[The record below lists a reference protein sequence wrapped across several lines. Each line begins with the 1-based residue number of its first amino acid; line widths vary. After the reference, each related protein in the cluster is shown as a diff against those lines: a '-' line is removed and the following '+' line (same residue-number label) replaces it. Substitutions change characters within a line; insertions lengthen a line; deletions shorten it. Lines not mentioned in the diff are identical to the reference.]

1 MTGYNTTQNQK
12 IAIISA
18 LVLWL
23 AFCGMAAGEQLYVD
37 EDGWQRV
44 DDAFTTADAA
54 IALQIASLQP
64 PARPA
69 MGREPRWQ
77 RHIAILPE
85 VGCF

>member
-44 DDAFTTADAA
+44 DDAFTTADAS
-54 IALQIASLQP
+54 IALQIATGSRP
-64 PARPA
+64 PD
-69 MGREPRWQ
+69 PRWDASRDGSVTSQ
-77 RHIAILPE
+77 SYRR
-85 VGCF
+85 